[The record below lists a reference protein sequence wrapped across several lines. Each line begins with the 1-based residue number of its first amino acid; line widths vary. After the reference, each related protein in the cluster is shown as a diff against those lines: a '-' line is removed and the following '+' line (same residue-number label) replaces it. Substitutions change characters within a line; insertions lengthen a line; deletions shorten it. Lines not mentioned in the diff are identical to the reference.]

1 MKTRFK
7 KLEKADR
14 LRNLQETF
22 NPTSWKVGQG
32 DWLIRGKQRIIDEV
46 NALDPDLVIDAGCA
60 RNVLK
65 GKIKNLVGF
74 DVVDFPN
81 ADFVSSIQDAKFED
95 ESADVVLALGSVQFG
110 SKKDVYEDVAKLV
123 SWVKPGGRLVFRAR
137 TDPNSVP
144 DWAKNLRRRYNSGI
158 QYWWTKDDI
167 NFLSEKH
174 NLSII
179 GGPHIKEVP
188 CGKEN
193 EYTTLML
200 FWKWQ
205 KNL

>member
-1 MKTRFK
+1 M
-7 KLEKADR
+7 EKNSQ
-14 LRNLQETF
+14 LRYDSLQKTF

-32 DWLIRGKQRIIDEV
+32 DWLIRGKQRIINEV
-46 NALDPDLVIDAGCA
+46 NALDPDLVIDAGCG

-74 DVVDFPN
+74 DIVDFPN
-81 ADFVSSIQDAKFED
+81 VDFVSSIQDAEFEN

-110 SKKDVYEDVAKLV
+110 NKTDVYEDVAKLV
-123 SWVKPGGRLVFRAR
+123 SWVRPGGMLIFRNR
-137 TDPNSVP
+137 SDSNSGS
-144 DWAKNLRRRYNSGI
+144 DYAKNRQRFKGRF
-158 QYWWTKDDI
+158 QYWWTEEDI

-179 GGPHIKEVP
+179 GGPHTREVP
-188 CGKEN
+188 CGKKN
-193 EYTTLML
+193 EYTTPML

-205 KNL
+205 KNV

>member
-1 MKTRFK
+1 M
-7 KLEKADR
+7 EKNSQ
-14 LRNLQETF
+14 LRYDSLQKIYDPQ
-22 NPTSWKVGQG
+22 NWKVGQG

-46 NALDPDLVIDAGCA
+46 NAMDTDLVIDAGCG
-60 RNVLK
+60 RNVFK

-74 DVVDFPN
+74 DIVDFPN
-81 ADFVSSIQDAKFED
+81 VDFVSSIQDAEFEN

-110 SKKDVYEDVAKLV
+110 NKTDVYEDVAKLV
-123 SWVKPGGRLVFRAR
+123 SWVKPGGMLIFRNR
-137 TDPNSVP
+137 TNSNSVP
-144 DWAKNLRRRYNSGI
+144 DYAKNRQRFNHH
-158 QYWWTKDDI
+158 YWWTKDDI